1 MQCKI
6 CKSNKTKVIREK
18 LRHDIKRRV
27 FLCSGCGYGFLDP
40 SKSVDSRFYSNKN
53 YRQAYGPAVNKVSS
67 CQEIFDTYFP
77 FQKSIVSEIKHI
89 LRSKMKVMDVGC
101 STGHFLQSLKDLV
114 GERVGLE
121 LQKEAGEFVQ
131 KKFKIPVYSEPI
143 ETAKIKEGPF
153 DLITTLQVLEHID
166 DPAGFLEGIGRNL
179 KPGGYLYIEVPNIDD
194 ALLSCYNIKGFANFY
209 FREPHVS
216 YFSVKSLKR
225 LLKDAGFRGTF
236 KTVQRY
242 NIMNHLH
249 WLFTNQ
255 PQGNFALGN
264 SKPVLVNSKSAPKFA
279 AQALNKFMV
288 SVDTEYKKI
297 LAKYNVAENI
307 AFLGKKAR

>member
-6 CKSNKTKVIREK
+6 CKSNETKVIRTK
-18 LRHDIKRRV
+18 LRHDIKRKV
-27 FLCSGCGYGFLDP
+27 FLCSSCGYGFLDP
-40 SKSVDSRFYSNKN
+40 AKSVDSHFYSNKN

-67 CQEIFDTYFP
+67 SQEIFDTYFP
-77 FQKSIVSEIKHI
+77 FQGSIVSEIKHI

-101 STGHFLQSLKDLV
+101 STGHFLQSLKGLV

-121 LQKEAGEFVQ
+121 LQKAAGEFVQ
-131 KKFKIPVYSEPI
+131 KKFKIPVYSDPI

-166 DPAGFLEGIGRNL
+166 NPIGFLNGIKQNL

-194 ALLSCYNIKGFANFY
+194 ALLSCYDIKGFADFY

-225 LLKDAGFRGTF
+225 LLKDAGFSGTF

-249 WLFTNQ
+249 WIFTNQ

-264 SKPVLVNSKSAPKFA
+264 GEPVLVNAKSVSKSA

-307 AFLGKKAR
+307 TFLGKKVK